1 MSLKKI
7 VAVIISL
14 LLLIPIS
21 KNWISLFISTYEE
34 YKANE
39 NKDEET
45 VTIAD
50 EVKEEEED
58 SIVISD
64 KMTDAETQEP
74 VSKKN
79 QESVKSGN
87 SDIVDINDTPLKY
100 IFLSDHNIAICSDA
114 SITGETA
121 YLNLTSITIPAK
133 IRINGEVYTVT
144 KINTDAFHNCINLM
158 EIEIPSTITDI
169 NVNTFC
175 DKNLEKL
182 TNITVAPD
190 NPSYSSEGG
199 VLYNKNKTKILR
211 VPIGIKGN
219 FEIPKS
225 VTTIG
230 DLAFCFCTG
239 LTNIKIPSKVTAIG
253 YYAFSGCS
261 NLTDITIPKSV
272 AGIGNF
278 AFLGCKNLNVIVD
291 NSKKNVEYNTSTFQ
305 GCKSLIWA
313 K

>member
-114 SITGETA
+114 SIT
-121 YLNLTSITIPAK
+121 
-133 IRINGEVYTVT
+133 R
-144 KINTDAFHNCINLM
+144 
-158 EIEIPSTITDI
+158 
-169 NVNTFC
+169 
-175 DKNLEKL
+175 
-182 TNITVAPD
+182 
-190 NPSYSSEGG
+190 
-199 VLYNKNKTKILR
+199 R
-211 VPIGIKGN
+211 
-219 FEIPKS
+219 
-225 VTTIG
+225 
-230 DLAFCFCTG
+230 
-239 LTNIKIPSKVTAIG
+239 
-253 YYAFSGCS
+253 
-261 NLTDITIPKSV
+261 
-272 AGIGNF
+272 
-278 AFLGCKNLNVIVD
+278 
-291 NSKKNVEYNTSTFQ
+291 
-305 GCKSLIWA
+305 
-313 K
+313 